1 MQKLLFIL
9 LITCLPAAQALA
21 QSPAVGGAA
30 ASGVG
35 SASAVGGAAS
45 AFGGAASAVG
55 GAALRL
61 PSLIS
66 DSMVLQRDKPI
77 HIWGW
82 ASPGEKIRVELNEH
96 KSQTRTGSDGKWMV
110 ILPAMGA
117 GGPYSMH
124 IQGNTTID
132 LKGIDLGDVYFCSG
146 QSNMG
151 LMMERAKEKY
161 PQQIDSAYF
170 DGIRNFF
177 VPTVA
182 DLKGPHDDMPV
193 GKWLPTTPQN
203 VLGFG
208 AATFFFARAL
218 YSQYHIPIGII
229 NSSVGGTPIQSWISA
244 DSIQSFP
251 DALRQIK
258 TFNASA
264 SPTSGGAVT
273 ASGAATASGGASP
286 AVTDTPAPDQG
297 LWGPLPWYDPRY
309 VPDHWYPFWLPGYWE
324 DQGVKGLNGIVWFRK
339 EIQIPASMAGK
350 SVKLYLGRIV
360 DADQVYVNGVQVG
373 STTYQYPPRRYTIPS
388 GLLKEG
394 TNLIVVRVT
403 NTGGKGGF
411 VPQKRYVLTT
421 GSDSIDLRGDWTY
434 QVGQVFGPGKPGPLL
449 RQNIPTSLYN
459 TMVAPFTPFS
469 VKGFIWYQGEANWDH
484 PETYGVLLK
493 TLIRDWRTKWQD
505 STLPFLY
512 VQLPNFQE
520 AQYTPASSNWA
531 AVREAQRQTLAI
543 PHTAMAVTIDLGEW
557 NDIHPL
563 DKKDVGERLALAA
576 DYLIYGHKDLVYSGP
591 MFRWASVEGPQVD
604 VDFGEAGGGL
614 VAKGGGPLKGF
625 SIAGADQKYVWAQA
639 SIKGNNV
646 VVQNPSVPQPRYVR
660 YAWADNP
667 REANLYNQE
676 GLPASPFESGLIG
689 TGSASPAGS
698 GGSVANAATVTAGSA
713 AATSASAASGPAADG
728 PWNHK
733 SCAVVLTY
741 DDAVDIDLDHVLP
754 ALDSEGFKGTFYLI
768 GTSYALIHRINEWK
782 AAAAEGHELGNH
794 TLFHPCDAT
803 KPGRNWLTPET
814 DLSRYTVKRATQ
826 EILATNAL
834 LSAMDGKTQRTF
846 AYPCGDLNIGDTLFY
861 KYVSKDF
868 AGARGVQG
876 EFKTI
881 GEIDLDN
888 IPSFAIVDQSG
899 AALIS
904 LVKKAMETHTLL
916 VFLFHGVGGGHAIN
930 EGWAEHTQLLQ
941 FLKAHEQDIWIAP
954 MVDVAQYIKDYQMNH
969 PHP

>member
-1 MQKLLFIL
+1 MTMQKLLSIVL
-9 LITCLPAAQALA
+9 MTCLSAVQALA
-21 QSPAVGGAA
+21 QNPTAGGAA
-30 ASGVG
+30 GGGVVG
-35 SASAVGGAAS
+35 SAAS
-45 AFGGAASAVG
+45 G

-82 ASPGEKIRVELNEH
+82 ASPGEKIRVEFNGH
-96 KSQTRTGSDGKWMV
+96 TSQTRTGTDGKWMV
-110 ILPAMGA
+110 MLPAMRA
-117 GGPYSMH
+117 GGPYSMR

-151 LMMERAKEKY
+151 LTMERAKEKY

-182 DLKGPHDDMPV
+182 DVKGPHDDMPV

-218 YSQYHIPIGII
+218 YNQYHIPIGII

-244 DSIQSFP
+244 DSIQAFP
-251 DALRQIK
+251 DAVRQIK
-258 TFNASA
+258 AFDASTNA
-264 SPTSGGAVT
+264 
-273 ASGAATASGGASP
+273 AATSAGASP
-286 AVTDTPAPDQG
+286 AAADKPAPDLG

-324 DQGVKGLNGIVWFRK
+324 DQGIKGLNGIVWFRK

-373 STTYQYPPRRYTIPS
+373 STTYQYPPRRYTIPA

-394 TNLIVVRVT
+394 TNLMVVRVT
-403 NTGGKGGF
+403 NTAGKGGF

-484 PETYGVLLK
+484 PETYGALLQ
-493 TLIRDWRTKWQD
+493 TLILDWRSKWKD

-520 AQYTPASSNWA
+520 AQYSPANSNWA
-531 AVREAQRQTLAI
+531 SVREAQRQTLAI

-591 MFRWASVEGPQVD
+591 MFRWASIDGPQVD
-604 VDFGEAGGGL
+604 IDFGQTGSGL

-639 SIKGNNV
+639 SIKGNTV
-646 VVQNPSVPQPRYVR
+646 VLQNPSVLQPRYVR

-676 GLPASPFESGLIG
+676 GLPASPFQSGLIG
-689 TGSASPAGS
+689 GSAAGVASGS
-698 GGSVANAATVTAGSA
+698 GAGSA
-713 AATSASAASGPAADG
+713 GAGSAQGSGAGSAPGPGADG

-834 LSAMDGKTQRTF
+834 LSVMDGKTQRTF

-868 AGARGVQG
+868 AGARGVEG
-876 EFKTI
+876 AFKTI

-888 IPSFAIVDQSG
+888 IPSFAIADQSG

-904 LVKKAMETHTLL
+904 LVNKAMETHSLL
-916 VFLFHGVGGGHAIN
+916 VFLFHGVGGGHVIN